1 MVYSG
6 DEVYLLLS
14 GKVNCLLGRNICF
27 KKYVEGSYFGDIEF
41 MGRMRRLFSIR
52 AEVPTVLVALPTSK
66 IEAVFKSHHQSLLNQ
81 WRRTIKRYL
90 HFKLSMR
97 KAFFFRMI
105 TNNSDWWEVTNHK
118 DLLIFSKMQ
127 RWFDEVAARAAV
139 KDKPR
144 DRSDQYSW
152 LT

>member
-1 MVYSG
+1 MFHTVDSS
-6 DEVYLLLS
+6 EVVYLLLS

-52 AEVPTVLVALPTSK
+52 AEVPTVLVALPTCK
-66 IEAVFKSHHQSLLNQ
+66 IEEVFKSHHQSLLNQ

-97 KAFFFRMI
+97 KAFFYRKI
-105 TNNSDWWEVTNHK
+105 TNNSDWWDVTNHK
-118 DLLIFSKMQ
+118 DMVIFSKMQ
-127 RWFDEVAARAAV
+127 RWFDEVAARASV
-139 KDKPR
+139 KEKSR
-144 DRSDQYSW
+144 IKSDR
-152 LT
+152 